1 MAWRRDG
8 FPRYYRSEIDAIE
21 SNVLFDWRTMS
32 AVSLT
37 LHQTTS
43 VTQNDNGASYQ
54 ATNVVEA
61 ARGIEREVFVYRTD
75 TKGFDH
81 YATPA
86 DLATVPTS
94 LELAVV
100 ERLPFYRQDSL
111 TRKWPTLGLM
121 QDDLAM
127 TEARLRGLARE
138 VSQRG
143 AAAVIDKTV
152 DIEVG

>member
-1 MAWRRDG
+1 
-8 FPRYYRSEIDAIE
+8 
-21 SNVLFDWRTMS
+21 MS

-43 VTQNDNGASYQ
+43 VMQNPNGALYQ
-54 ATNVVEA
+54 ATSVVEA
-61 ARGIEREVFVYRTD
+61 AHGIEREVFVYRTD
-75 TKGFDH
+75 TQGFDH

-94 LELAVV
+94 LELAVI
-100 ERLPFYRQDSL
+100 ERAPFYRQGSL

-143 AAAVIDKTV
+143 VAAVIDKIV
-152 DIEVG
+152 NIEVG